1 MSDTRTALEQS
12 GDGWWF
18 AAHHD
23 AATAG
28 RVFIA
33 LQDRDTLNRTVVHVH
48 WQEARRI
55 AARINAIATEAQADE
70 ANVRLAAVKR
80 EFGGPLSELVA
91 DAVLDQGDSVAP
103 GEDERETGIAFNR
116 YVAMLW
122 DRKENGPPTDEDT
135 AVWLPPSHKEEQDGC
150 P

>member
-55 AARINAIATEAQADE
+55 AACINAIATEAQADE

-80 EFGGPLSELVA
+80 EFGCPLSELVA
-91 DAVLDQGDSVAP
+91 DATLDLGE
-103 GEDERETGIAFNR
+103 EDEGWEVGIDYGR

-122 DRKENGPPTDEDT
+122 DRKVNGPRDVTQLSPSYHPDDE
-135 AVWLPPSHKEEQDGC
+135 PYEKDGC